1 MARALRL
8 ALMVE
13 ARVAS
18 AVLLFNTKIVEKSME
33 RKPLYPCVAALDVH
47 QAKITGC
54 VLHEDS
60 AGELHLEL
68 KEFGGFKRDRREMA
82 EWVASFH
89 PDEVVMESTG
99 IYWKRPYA
107 ALERCGIAALV
118 VNARHVKQ
126 VPGRKTDVADAQ
138 WLAILAR
145 SGLLRGGC
153 VPPAHFRQLR
163 LTSRQ
168 MQKLTG
174 MLAAEKNRLH
184 KVLTD
189 AGIRLPV
196 VISDIHGQSA
206 RAMVKGLIA
215 GESSEEVLRYASQR
229 LKASAEELLDAL
241 DGELT
246 DAHRFVLGEL
256 MDHIEDLE
264 RRIARFNRHLLEGL
278 APQQGLLQALQ
289 TIPGL
294 DERGAAMLLVEVG
307 DDMDAF
313 GAGEKL
319 ASWAGVCPGNHE
331 SAGKRKSGK
340 KRKGNPYVRRILCE
354 AANAAARTRSA
365 LAALFKSLLIRRGR
379 KRAIFALAHKILKIV
394 FVLISRGDFYRDATV
409 DYEAMSVERNAPRWM
424 RMLRTYG
431 YIGA

>member
-1 MARALRL
+1 
-8 ALMVE
+8 
-13 ARVAS
+13 
-18 AVLLFNTKIVEKSME
+18 ME
-33 RKPLYPCVAALDVH
+33 LTPIYRSVAALDVH
-47 QAKITGC
+47 QAKLTVC
-54 VLHEDS
+54 VISETDDGD
-60 AGELHLEL
+60 ARCEIR
-68 KEFGGFKRDRREMA
+68 EFGGFKKDRHAMA
-82 EWVASFH
+82 EWVASFR
-89 PDEVVMESTG
+89 PEVVVMESTG
-99 IYWKRPYA
+99 IYWKSPYA
-107 ALERCGIAALV
+107 ALERRGIRALV

-126 VPGRKTDVADAQ
+126 VPGRKTDIGDAQ

-145 SGLLRGGC
+145 SGLLRGGF
-153 VPPAHFRQLR
+153 VPPANFRELR

-196 VISDIHGQSA
+196 VVSDIHGQSA

-215 GESSEEVLRYASQR
+215 GECPEQVLGYASKR
-229 LKASAEELLDAL
+229 LKASQEELLDAL
-241 DGELT
+241 DGELSEK
-246 DAHRFVLGEL
+246 HRFVLGEL

-264 RRIARFNRHLLEGL
+264 RRIARFSDHLLQGL

-294 DERGAAMLLVEVG
+294 DERGAAMLLVEIG

-313 GAGEKL
+313 GSGEKL

-365 LAALFKSLLIRRGR
+365 LAELFKSLLIRRGR
-379 KRAIFALAHKILKIV
+379 KRAIFALAHKLLKIV
-394 FVLISRGDFYRDATV
+394 FVLISRGDYYRDATV
-409 DYEAMSVERNAPRWM
+409 DYEAMSVERNAPRWI
-424 RMLRTYG
+424 RMLRKYG
-431 YIGA
+431 YIGAASGAAAPSRAQPALP

>member
-1 MARALRL
+1 
-8 ALMVE
+8 
-13 ARVAS
+13 
-18 AVLLFNTKIVEKSME
+18 ME
-33 RKPLYPCVAALDVH
+33 LKPLYRCVAALDVH
-47 QAKITGC
+47 QAKLTVCILYEEG
-54 VLHEDS
+54 
-60 AGELHLEL
+60 AGELRVEL
-68 KEFGGFKRDRREMA
+68 RECGGFKRDRRAMA

-89 PDEVVMESTG
+89 PEEVVMESTG
-99 IYWKRPYA
+99 IYWKSPYA
-107 ALERCGIAALV
+107 ALERCGIRALV

-126 VPGRKTDVADAQ
+126 VPGRKTDIGDAQ

-145 SGLLRGGC
+145 SGLLRGGF
-153 VPPAHFRQLR
+153 VPPANFRELR

-168 MQKLTG
+168 MQKLSG

-196 VISDIHGQSA
+196 VVSDIHGQSA

-215 GESSEEVLRYASQR
+215 GERPEQVLRLASKR
-229 LKASAEELLDAL
+229 LKASEEELLDAL
-241 DGELT
+241 DGELS
-246 DAHRFVLGEL
+246 DEHRFVLGEL
-256 MDHIEDLE
+256 MAHIEDLE
-264 RRIARFNRHLLEGL
+264 QRIERFSRHLLDGL
-278 APQQGLLQALQ
+278 APQQALLQALQ

-294 DERGAAMLLVEVG
+294 DARGAAMLLVEIG

-313 GAGEKL
+313 GSGEKL

-331 SAGKRKSGK
+331 SAGKRKSGR

-365 LAALFKSLLIRRGR
+365 LAEQFKSLLIRRGR

-394 FVLISRGDFYRDATV
+394 FVLISRGDYYRDATV
-409 DYEAMSVERNAPRWM
+409 DHEAMSVERNAPRWI
-424 RMLRTYG
+424 RMLKKYG
-431 YIGA
+431 YLGATSGAGPASCQRPAVA

>member
-1 MARALRL
+1 
-8 ALMVE
+8 
-13 ARVAS
+13 
-18 AVLLFNTKIVEKSME
+18 ME
-33 RKPLYPCVAALDVH
+33 LKPLYRCVAALDVH
-47 QAKITGC
+47 QAKLTVC
-54 VLHEDS
+54 VLREDS
-60 AGELHLEL
+60 EGELQVEL
-68 KEFGGFKRDRREMA
+68 REFGGFKRDRRAMA
-82 EWVASFH
+82 EWVASCH
-89 PDEVVMESTG
+89 PEEVVMESTG
-99 IYWKRPYA
+99 IYWKSPYA
-107 ALERCGIAALV
+107 ALERFGIRASV

-126 VPGRKTDVADAQ
+126 VPGRKTDIGDAQ

-145 SGLLRGGC
+145 SGLLRGGF
-153 VPPAHFRQLR
+153 VPPANFRELR

-174 MLAAEKNRLH
+174 ILAAEKNRLH

-189 AGIRLPV
+189 GGIRLPV
-196 VISDIHGQSA
+196 VVSDIHGQSA
-206 RAMVKGLIA
+206 RAMVKGLIG
-215 GESSEEVLRYASQR
+215 GESPQQVLTYASKR
-229 LKASAEELLDAL
+229 LKATEEELLDAL

-246 DAHRFVLGEL
+246 GEHRFVLGEL

-264 RRIARFNRHLLEGL
+264 RRIVRFGNHLLQGL
-278 APQQGLLQALQ
+278 TPQQGLLQALQ

-294 DERGAAMLLVEVG
+294 DERGAAMLLVEIG

-313 GAGEKL
+313 GSGEKL

-365 LAALFKSLLIRRGR
+365 LAKLFKSLLIRRGR
-379 KRAIFALAHKILKIV
+379 KRAIFALAHKILKIA
-394 FVLISRGDFYRDATV
+394 FVLISRGDYYRDATV

-424 RMLRTYG
+424 RMLRKYG
-431 YIGA
+431 YISTAAPRTSREQLAVS

>member
-1 MARALRL
+1 
-8 ALMVE
+8 
-13 ARVAS
+13 
-18 AVLLFNTKIVEKSME
+18 ME
-33 RKPLYPCVAALDVH
+33 LKPLYRCVAALDVH
-47 QAKITGC
+47 QAKLTVC
-54 VLHEDS
+54 VLREDS
-60 AGELHLEL
+60 EGELQVEL
-68 KEFGGFKRDRREMA
+68 REFGGFKRDRRAMA
-82 EWVASFH
+82 AWVASCH
-89 PDEVVMESTG
+89 PEEVVMESTG
-99 IYWKRPYA
+99 IYWKSPYA
-107 ALERCGIAALV
+107 ALERFGIRASV

-126 VPGRKTDVADAQ
+126 VPGRKTDIGDAQ

-145 SGLLRGGC
+145 SGLLRGGF
-153 VPPAHFRQLR
+153 VPPANFRELR

-174 MLAAEKNRLH
+174 ILAAEKNRLH

-189 AGIRLPV
+189 GGIRLPV
-196 VISDIHGQSA
+196 VVSDIHGQSA
-206 RAMVKGLIA
+206 RAMVKGLIG
-215 GESSEEVLRYASQR
+215 GESPQQVLTYASKR
-229 LKASAEELLDAL
+229 LKATEEELLDAL

-246 DAHRFVLGEL
+246 GEHRFVLGEL

-264 RRIARFNRHLLEGL
+264 RRIVRFGNHLLQGL

-294 DERGAAMLLVEVG
+294 DERGAAMLLVEIG

-313 GAGEKL
+313 GSGEKL
-319 ASWAGVCPGNHE
+319 ASWAGMCPGNHE

-365 LAALFKSLLIRRGR
+365 LAELFKSLLIRRGR
-379 KRAIFALAHKILKIV
+379 KRAIFALAHKILKIA
-394 FVLISRGDFYRDATV
+394 FVLISRGDYYRDATV

-424 RMLRTYG
+424 RMLRKYG
-431 YIGA
+431 YISTAVPRTSREQLAVS

>member
-1 MARALRL
+1 
-8 ALMVE
+8 
-13 ARVAS
+13 
-18 AVLLFNTKIVEKSME
+18 ME
-33 RKPLYPCVAALDVH
+33 LKPLYRCVAGLDVH
-47 QAKITGC
+47 QAKITVC
-54 VLHEDS
+54 VLYEDS
-60 AGELHLEL
+60 DGELHAEL
-68 KEFGGFKRDRREMA
+68 REFGGFKRDRRAMA
-82 EWVASFH
+82 EWIASFN

-99 IYWKRPYA
+99 IYWKSPYA
-107 ALERCGIAALV
+107 ALERCGIRALV

-126 VPGRKTDVADAQ
+126 VPGRKTDIADAQ

-145 SGLLRGGC
+145 SGLLRGGF
-153 VPPAHFRQLR
+153 VPPGHFRELR

-184 KVLTD
+184 KALSD

-196 VISDIHGQSA
+196 VVSDIHGQSA

-215 GESSEEVLRYASQR
+215 GEHPEQVLRYASKR
-229 LKASAEELLDAL
+229 LKASDEELLDAL

-246 DAHRFVLGEL
+246 AEHRFVLSEL
-256 MDHIEDLE
+256 MEHIEDLE
-264 RRIARFNRHLLEGL
+264 RRIARFSDRLLQGL
-278 APQQGLLQALQ
+278 APQQALLQALQ

-294 DERGAAMLLVEVG
+294 DERGAAMLLVEIG

-313 GAGEKL
+313 GSAEKL

-331 SAGKRKSGK
+331 SAGKRKAGK

-354 AANAAARTRSA
+354 AANAASRTRSA
-365 LAALFKSLLIRRGR
+365 LAELFKSLLIRRGR

-394 FVLISRGDFYRDATV
+394 FVLISRGDYYRDATV

-424 RMLRTYG
+424 RMLRKYG
-431 YIGA
+431 YLGAAPGPAVASRTQPAQP